1 MVSKMHKTR
10 ADPGCQQLAKS
21 CNVLRTQQKF
31 QNHLLNIQTNASM
44 VEQLYMHINP
54 KYKITFP
61 QDENSLNNDNSDER
75 SITDMPTGNK
85 QLTYP

>member
-1 MVSKMHKTR
+1 
-10 ADPGCQQLAKS
+10 
-21 CNVLRTQQKF
+21 
-31 QNHLLNIQTNASM
+31 M